1 MSLAGLQGRVMLGD
15 RVLVEALD
23 LRLDRGWT
31 CLLGASGAGKSTL
44 LRLLAGLPTAARLEG
59 TRHAPA
65 LIGWMA
71 QSDLLQPR
79 LSVLG
84 NLRLMARLRGES
96 LPPVRAK
103 ALLAA
108 VGLAGRGA
116 AYPADLS
123 GGERQRLALA
133 RTLAEDAP
141 LVALDE
147 PFSALDVPTRAMMH
161 DLAHAR
167 LAGRAVVM
175 VTHDPQEALRLGD
188 RILLVRAGRLEELPA
203 LAGPHPVDL
212 GDPALARAAAALV
225 GQMRGAVA

>member
-1 MSLAGLQGRVMLGD
+1 MSVARLQGRVILAD
-15 RVLVEALD
+15 RVLVSGLD
-23 LRLDRGWT
+23 LRLAPGWT

-59 TRHAPA
+59 ARVAPDR
-65 LIGWMA
+65 IGWMA

-84 NLRLMARLRGES
+84 NLRLMARLRGETLS
-96 LPPVRAK
+96 APRAE
-103 ALLAA
+103 ALLAE

-116 AYPADLS
+116 ASPADLS

-133 RTLAEDAP
+133 RTLSEEAP

-161 DLAHAR
+161 ELAHAR

-175 VTHDPQEALRLGD
+175 VTHDPQEALRLGAQ
-188 RILLVRAGRLEELPA
+188 ILALRGGEVVHLPA
-203 LAGPHPVDL
+203 LPGPHPVDL
-212 GDPALARAAAALV
+212 ADPALARAAAALV
-225 GQMRGAVA
+225 AQMRGAAA